1 MMVPSQ
7 TPPVK
12 NMPALVKFAVDI
24 GPLLAFMTAN
34 QFADIF
40 VATGVL
46 MAAVGLAFLVSWAMT
61 RKIAILPLVTLGFV
75 LVFGGLTLMLR
86 DDIFIK
92 MNVTISN
99 GLFGIALL
107 GGLVFGKSLLKLV
120 FNDMIGVDGE
130 GWRKMTLHMGVF
142 LLAIAALNEGVWRSV
157 STDTWVQFKVF
168 AIPILSIVFLFT
180 QMPLIQRHMID
191 EEPGEPVKDNESS

>member
-7 TPPVK
+7 TSPVK
-12 NMPALVKFAVDI
+12 SMPALVKFAIDI
-24 GPLLAFMTAN
+24 GPLLAFMIAN

-40 VATGVL
+40 IATGVL
-46 MAAVGLAFLVSWAMT
+46 MAAVGLAFLVSWVMT

-86 DDIFIK
+86 DDTFIK

-107 GGLVFGKSLLKLV
+107 GGLAFGKSLLKLV
-120 FNDMIGVDGE
+120 FSDMIGVDGE

-142 LLAIAALNEGVWRSV
+142 LLSIAVLNEGVWRSV

-168 AIPILSIVFLFT
+168 AIPVLSIVFLFT

-191 EEPGEPVKDNESS
+191 EEPGEPVRDNESS